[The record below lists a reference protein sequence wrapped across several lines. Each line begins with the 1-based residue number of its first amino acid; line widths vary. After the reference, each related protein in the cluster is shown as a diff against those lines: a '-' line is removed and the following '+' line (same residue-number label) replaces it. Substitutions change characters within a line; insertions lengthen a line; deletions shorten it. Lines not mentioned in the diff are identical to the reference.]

1 MKLFYCRNE
10 KRDLIEREE
19 RSLKIELFQQ
29 FVNNE
34 IIVFNNQLKEKRR
47 RELGLFDD
55 MEDVEGEDDKTL
67 SVFPIYRFLLWL
79 QVLDSHIKRTM
90 YVHSSDNND

>member
-1 MKLFYCRNE
+1 
-10 KRDLIEREE
+10 
-19 RSLKIELFQQ
+19 
-29 FVNNE
+29 
-34 IIVFNNQLKEKRR
+34 
-47 RELGLFDD
+47 
-55 MEDVEGEDDKTL
+55 MEDVEGEDDETL